1 MSLSLSAEH
10 FLKSFTLELKS
21 RGCLPSKIELTSIG
35 QTTIAN
41 SFDDAKDLVISEF
54 VATGMSTDPSVAVLK
69 SLVERI
75 ERSAYIS
82 GCGENLSSCA
92 TERSDGFAAYPVKAS
107 SNSKSKARANAYS
120 EAVERFVWSTW
131 WDDRTVAHKQF
142 CLDESNT
149 SQASLELIQELS
161 KIIKIKKVTAII
173 PQISNSDQ
181 KVVISF
187 AELENGGFI
196 SGGAS
201 GPSKDFEVTLYR
213 GLCELIRH
221 GIATH
226 HFMENK
232 QVPKSFYEK
241 RLHFFAFDP
250 KGKELFEKRLSLQG
264 TKCITLPKLAI
275 DEEVPHSLSDL
286 VYVHRCYFENQP
298 PFVGGELERFCL

>member
-1 MSLSLSAEH
+1 M
-10 FLKSFTLELKS
+10 
-21 RGCLPSKIELTSIG
+21 PSKIELTNIG

-41 SFDDAKDLVISEF
+41 SFDDARDFVISEY
-54 VATGMSTDPSVAVLK
+54 ATTGMSVDPSVAVLK

-75 ERSAYIS
+75 ERNAYTS
-82 GCGENLSSCA
+82 GFEKDLSSCA

-107 SNSKSKARANAYS
+107 SNSKVTARSNAYS

-131 WDDRTVAHKQF
+131 WDDQTVGHEQF
-142 CLDESNT
+142 SLDESNT
-149 SQASLELIQELS
+149 TPASLELIQELS
-161 KIIKIKKVTAII
+161 KIIKIKKVTTVV
-173 PQISNSDQ
+173 PLISNSDQ

-201 GPSKDFEVTLYR
+201 GSAKESEITLYR

-221 GIATH
+221 GIAAH
-226 HFMENK
+226 HFIENNRA
-232 QVPKSFYEK
+232 PKSFYEK

-250 KGKELFEKRLSLQG
+250 KGRVLLEKRLSANG
-264 TKCITLPKLAI
+264 TRSITLPKLAI
-275 DEEVPHSLSDL
+275 DEEVPHHLSDL